1 MSLDRRATL
10 KHIRLVIA
18 VVVVASALAARAD
31 AGTLTIGTAD
41 PAFSN
46 CMPFG
51 CVIDTTYQQVYGSNL
66 FGSEPLLISA
76 VSFFDSFL
84 ESIELG
90 YVDPASYTISLST
103 TSASATALPVIGSNP
118 YDVSGN
124 VGADSQVV
132 FSGNLGGVG
141 SIVNGVFTVS
151 FTNAFL
157 YTPSLGNLL
166 LQVQKTGGFE
176 YLCPQSGCDGYL
188 YPVFLDGYQD
198 SSIGTS
204 RANTY
209 FGAQPGGLVTQFQTE
224 SVPEPAS
231 LILLSTGLAAAFVR
245 GRRRRHS

>member
-1 MSLDRRATL
+1 MKR
-10 KHIRLVIA
+10 IRLVIA
-18 VVVVASALAARAD
+18 VVVVASVLEARAD
-31 AGTLTIGTAD
+31 ADTLTIGTAD
-41 PAFSN
+41 PSFSN

-51 CVIDTTYQQVYGSNL
+51 CVTDTTFQQVYASGL
-66 FGSEPLLISA
+66 FGSQPLVISG

-103 TSASATALPVIGSNP
+103 TSASATALPVTGLGP

-141 SIVNGVFTVS
+141 SIVNGVFTIA
-151 FTNAFL
+151 FTSSFL
-157 YTPSLGNLL
+157 YDPSAGNLL
-166 LQVQKTGGFE
+166 LQVEKTGGFE
-176 YLCPQSGCDGYL
+176 YLCPPSGCDGYL
-188 YPVFLDGYQD
+188 YPVFLDAYPD

-204 RANTY
+204 RASTY
-209 FGAQPGGLVTQFQTE
+209 FGTQPGGLVTQFQTE

-231 LILLSTGLAAAFVR
+231 LILLSTGLAAAVAR
-245 GRRRRHS
+245 GRRRRRC